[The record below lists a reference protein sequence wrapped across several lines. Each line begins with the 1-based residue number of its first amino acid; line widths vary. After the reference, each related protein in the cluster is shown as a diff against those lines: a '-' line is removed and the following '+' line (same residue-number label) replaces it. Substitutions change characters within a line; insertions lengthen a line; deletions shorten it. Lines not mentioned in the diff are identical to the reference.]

1 MGAAGRG
8 KAQPCGRCAGCQG
21 SAAPRLSAAWVSR
34 RESSRGAS
42 ARWWGRWPPLS
53 CPCRGVGT
61 QATWGRACQ
70 PPSRRKG
77 ASGAWFLKPERGS
90 SGRWA
95 PSPLLRRSRVY
106 THVEIPGKL
115 SSNLSCLWSSGGIH
129 SLSQVPSLP
138 FIPIEG

>member
-8 KAQPCGRCAGCQG
+8 KAQPCGRCQG
-21 SAAPRLSAAWVSR
+21 SAAPRLSAAWVNR

-42 ARWWGRWPPLS
+42 TRWWGHWPPLS

-61 QATWGRACQ
+61 RVTWGHACQ

-77 ASGAWFLKPERGS
+77 ASGTWFLKPERGS

-95 PSPLLRRSRVY
+95 PSPLLRRSRVC
-106 THVEIPGKL
+106 TRGDTWETLFKPEQ
-115 SSNLSCLWSSGGIH
+115 
-129 SLSQVPSLP
+129 SLELRLHPQPSTGAL
-138 FIPIEG
+138 FAFHAH